1 MIYFTITHHRQTFIM
16 DNYYTILSLK
26 MTYINIILVN
36 NVQAY
41 YDGATGMVACHGV

>member
-1 MIYFTITHHRQTFIM
+1 
-16 DNYYTILSLK
+16 

-41 YDGATGMVACHGV
+41 YDGATGMVACHGVWGGDGGIIWVDSVSIGFEYMIS